1 MKLSK
6 KLVQINV
13 TCNGSTGRIMEQIQK
28 EAKKNGYEAYSFYGR
43 GKPSN
48 KNCFKIGNKLD
59 IYWNVFL
66 TSFFD
71 KHGYGSKRATRR
83 LVKRIKQINPSIIQL
98 HNIHGYYLNL
108 EILFDYLK
116 EANIPVVWTLHDC
129 WPFTGHCS
137 NFMTVK
143 CEKWK
148 RQCNDCPQIR
158 LYPASWIADNSFKQ
172 FELKKNLFT
181 RIKNLTIVTP
191 SNWLSNL
198 VKKSFLKDYNIRVIN
213 NGIELEKFRP
223 KNTINIREKYNI
235 PSEKKIILGVASVWD
250 NRKGLDDF
258 IELSKIIDEN
268 YIIIL
273 VGLKKQQIN
282 NLPPNIIGIERTEN
296 IEELAN
302 IYTQADVFV
311 NPTYEDNFPTTNL
324 EALACGTPVL
334 TYDTGGSRESIDEQ
348 CGKAISRGNIQE
360 LKENIE
366 NNKLESEACVHR
378 AEIYRSSTKY
388 MEYIEL
394 YEKVLGD

>member
-1 MKLSK
+1 
-6 KLVQINV
+6 
-13 TCNGSTGRIMEQIQK
+13 MEQIQK

-66 TSFFD
+66 TRFFD

-108 EILFDYLK
+108 EILFNYLK

-311 NPTYEDNFPTTNL
+311 NPTY
-324 EALACGTPVL
+324 
-334 TYDTGGSRESIDEQ
+334 
-348 CGKAISRGNIQE
+348 
-360 LKENIE
+360 
-366 NNKLESEACVHR
+366 
-378 AEIYRSSTKY
+378 
-388 MEYIEL
+388 
-394 YEKVLGD
+394 